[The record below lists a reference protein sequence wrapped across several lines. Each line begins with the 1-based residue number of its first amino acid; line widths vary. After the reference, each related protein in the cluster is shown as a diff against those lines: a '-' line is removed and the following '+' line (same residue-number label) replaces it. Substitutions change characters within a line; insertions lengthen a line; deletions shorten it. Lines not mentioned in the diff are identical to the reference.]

1 VVLYAPEQA
10 GDSLVGYRQPG
21 VAASRVALP
30 MRHVLRI
37 EVKRADDVRTSLLLG
52 AVSVT
57 AVVVLVGGAMA
68 ADRMAHSF
76 SLP

>member
-1 VVLYAPEQA
+1 MVLYAPEQA